1 MKKLKIFVAY
11 YRVDA
16 GDFAENIQRLFASF
30 EQYDVFTDVNSI
42 EGDIWTSTI
51 EDNISN
57 CDIFVVII
65 TQGALQNLRV
75 EREVLQAQREKKRII
90 PCFHENVSRS
100 DIKWEWELDEIQG
113 FEFSDKYDLI
123 RKLNDA
129 LIRFRY
135 KKM

>member
-75 EREVLQAQREKKRII
+75 EREVLQAQREKKRI
-90 PCFHENVSRS
+90 
-100 DIKWEWELDEIQG
+100 
-113 FEFSDKYDLI
+113 
-123 RKLNDA
+123 
-129 LIRFRY
+129 FRVFTRMY
-135 KKM
+135 HVAISNGNGN